1 MTAVEAFAP
10 AKINLTLHVTGRRPD
25 GYHLL
30 DSLVVFGDV
39 GDRLRLTPGPKMT
52 LDVTGPFAAGVP
64 MDRRNLIWRA
74 AETAGWTGRID
85 LEKRLPHGA
94 GLGGGSADAAA
105 VLRCLCGPDAGDVV
119 GLDTIL
125 ALGADVPVCLSTM
138 PQRMQGI
145 GERLM
150 PVRPLPMLNL
160 VLVNPGAHVSTPD
173 VFRLLAQRYNPE
185 MPGCSGWSNQPR
197 FIDWLAQQRND
208 LEQPAS
214 DLAPGIRS
222 ALDALSRSLLA
233 RMSGSGATCF
243 GIYETAAKA
252 RDAASEIAAR
262 HPDWWVVHTQT
273 KGAVQARRATT

>member
-1 MTAVEAFAP
+1 MMAVEAFAP

-39 GDRLRLTPGPKMT
+39 GDRLRLTPEPEMV

-64 MDRRNLIWRA
+64 VDRRNLIWHA
-74 AETAGWTGRID
+74 AEAVGWTGRIE

-105 VLRCLCGPDAGDVV
+105 VLRSLCGADAAKVI
-119 GLDTIL
+119 GLDTAL
-125 ALGADVPVCLSTM
+125 ALGADVPVCLTPI

-145 GERLM
+145 GERLRLVS
-150 PVRPLPMLNL
+150 PVPVLNL
-160 VLVNPGAHVSTPD
+160 VLVNPGVQVATPE
-173 VFRLLAQRYNPE
+173 VFRALAQRENPE
-185 MPGCSGWSNQPR
+185 MPHCDGWTCEAQ
-197 FIDWLAQQRND
+197 FINWLTRQRND
-208 LEQPAS
+208 LEQPAC
-214 DLAPGIRS
+214 DLAPAIRV
-222 ALDALSRSLLA
+222 ALDALSGSLLA

-243 GIYETAAKA
+243 GIYETPAQAHET
-252 RDAASEIAAR
+252 ASEIAAR

-273 KGAVQARRATT
+273 EGAGQARRATT